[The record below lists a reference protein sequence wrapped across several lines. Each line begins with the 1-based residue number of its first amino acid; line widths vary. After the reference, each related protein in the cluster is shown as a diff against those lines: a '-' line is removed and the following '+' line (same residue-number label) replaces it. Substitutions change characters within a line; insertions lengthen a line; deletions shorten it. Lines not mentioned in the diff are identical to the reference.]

1 MHLGNLDDSDYNTA
15 LGHSIKDNCDTL
27 PRKPLL
33 IATVL

>member
-15 LGHSIKDNCDTL
+15 LHLIKDNCDKL